1 MTGVI
6 CIDKCQG
13 KTSFDVVAAVR
24 RLTGER
30 KAGHTGTL
38 DPMATGVLP
47 VMLGGATR
55 FLDFLPDSDKRYR
68 AVFEL
73 GRTTDTLDDTGT
85 VLTTSKVE
93 CSKED
98 VLATAS
104 KFTGEITQIPPM
116 YSAVSVNGRRLYELA
131 RKGETVERPE
141 RKATV
146 YSLQVVSSD
155 EVNNRYTIDVSCSKG
170 TYIRTL
176 IDDIGRELGCGA
188 VMTALR
194 RTCAMGLDEEN
205 SVTLERLGEI
215 CSEENGVNSIL
226 IPVEKLLEVYPFV
239 RVTAAQGKRFSNG
252 GELDG
257 GRLPVNIQDGL
268 YRVID
273 QDGRFLGLG
282 RGDSGQNCLKV
293 ARILTVR

>member
-6 CIDKCQG
+6 CIDKCRG

-24 RLTGER
+24 RLTGEK

-55 FLDFLPDSDKRYR
+55 FLDFLPNSDKSYR

-73 GRTTDTLDDTGT
+73 GRTTDTLDDTGA
-85 VLTTSKVE
+85 VLTRSKVE

-98 VLATAS
+98 VLAVSS
-104 KFTGEITQIPPM
+104 KFVGEITQIPPM

-141 RKATV
+141 RKAV
-146 YSLQVVSSD
+146 IYNLEIISAD
-155 EVNNRYTIDVSCSKG
+155 EENNRYTMDVSCSKG

-194 RTCAMGLDEEN
+194 RTKAMGLKEED
-205 SVTLERLGEI
+205 SVTVEKLGEI
-215 CSEENGVNSIL
+215 CSEENGIDGVL

-257 GRLPVNIQDGL
+257 ERLPVSIRDCL

>member
-6 CIDKCQG
+6 CIDKCRG

-55 FLDFLPDSDKRYR
+55 FLDFLPDSDKSYR

-73 GRTTDTLDDTGT
+73 GRTTDTLDDTGA
-85 VLTTSKVE
+85 VLSRSKVE
-93 CSKED
+93 CSKDD
-98 VLATAS
+98 VLAVSS
-104 KFTGEITQIPPM
+104 KFVGEITQIPPM

-141 RKATV
+141 RKATI
-146 YSLQVVSSD
+146 YSLEIISAD
-155 EVNNRYTIDVSCSKG
+155 EENNRYTMDVSCSKG

-194 RTCAMGLDEEN
+194 RTKAMGLKEEDT
-205 SVTLERLGEI
+205 VTVEKLDEI
-215 CSEENGVNSIL
+215 CSEENGINGVL

-257 GRLPVNIQDGL
+257 KRLPVSIRDCL

>member
-6 CIDKCQG
+6 CIDKCRG

-24 RLTGER
+24 RLTGEK

-55 FLDFLPDSDKRYR
+55 FLDFLPDSDKSYR

-73 GRTTDTLDDTGT
+73 GRTTDTLDDTGK
-85 VLTTSKVE
+85 VLTRSKVE
-93 CSKED
+93 CSKDD
-98 VLATAS
+98 VLAVSS
-104 KFTGEITQIPPM
+104 KFVGEITQIPPM

-141 RKATV
+141 RKAV
-146 YSLQVVSSD
+146 IYNLEIISAD
-155 EVNNRYTIDVSCSKG
+155 EENNRYTMDVSCSKG

-194 RTCAMGLDEEN
+194 RTKAMGLKEED
-205 SVTLERLGEI
+205 SVTVEKLGEI
-215 CSEENGVNSIL
+215 CSEENGINGVL

-257 GRLPVNIQDGL
+257 ERLPVSIRDCL

>member
-6 CIDKCQG
+6 CIDKCRG

-24 RLTGER
+24 RLTGEK

-55 FLDFLPDSDKRYR
+55 FLDFLPDSDKSYR

-73 GRTTDTLDDTGT
+73 GRTTDTLDDTGS
-85 VLTTSKVE
+85 VLTRSKVE
-93 CSKED
+93 CSKKD
-98 VLATAS
+98 VLAVSS
-104 KFTGEITQIPPM
+104 KFVGEITQIPPM

-141 RKATV
+141 RKAV
-146 YSLQVVSSD
+146 IYNLEIISAD
-155 EVNNRYTIDVSCSKG
+155 EENNRYTMDVSCSKG

-194 RTCAMGLDEEN
+194 RTKAMGLKEED
-205 SVTLERLGEI
+205 SVTVEKLGEI
-215 CSEENGVNSIL
+215 CSEENGINGVL

-257 GRLPVNIQDGL
+257 ERLPVSIRDCL